1 MYWIILTKVFYKQS
15 EYKIP
20 GFFLWNI
27 YTLSNFLKIFISLLI
42 WYNSKKC
49 NKKGNKTFIALFFIL
64 NWQTKHSTSRFT
76 LMINIFI
83 LRCTGPET

>member
-1 MYWIILTKVFYKQS
+1 MDISKNVLNYFDK
-15 EYKIP
+15 
-20 GFFLWNI
+20 GFLQAVRIQDSSIF
-27 YTLSNFLKIFISLLI
+27 SLKYIHFISLLI

-76 LMINIFI
+76 LMINILLSLF
-83 LRCTGPET
+83 C